1 MFLLCP
7 YFLYKPKVKP
17 HYKLNIKK
25 IIKPVKFNS
34 INMTENAFLLK
45 LNCLD

>member
-1 MFLLCP
+1 MFLLFP

-25 IIKPVKFNS
+25 ITKPIK
-34 INMTENAFLLK
+34 
-45 LNCLD
+45 C